1 MVVMTVQL
9 PAITVLL
16 LVYFS
21 VKSLAKMLTLGLVL
35 LSWLSALIKI
45 YILLNYHVKY
55 IQSEFMMFYGGHFSL
70 DTSSMTGI
78 FVDYPR
84 DTDGGDGVNLF
95 GSPNY
100 LNRILSLETQY
111 SIHIVSLW
119 WLWYIH

>member
-1 MVVMTVQL
+1 MTVQL

-45 YILLNYHVKY
+45 YTLLNYHVKY
-55 IQSEFMMFYGGHFSL
+55 IQSEFMLFYGGDFSL
-70 DTSSMTGI
+70 NTSSKVGI

-84 DTDGGDGVNLF
+84 DMDGGSDGVNIF

-100 LNRILSLETQY
+100 PNRILSLETQY